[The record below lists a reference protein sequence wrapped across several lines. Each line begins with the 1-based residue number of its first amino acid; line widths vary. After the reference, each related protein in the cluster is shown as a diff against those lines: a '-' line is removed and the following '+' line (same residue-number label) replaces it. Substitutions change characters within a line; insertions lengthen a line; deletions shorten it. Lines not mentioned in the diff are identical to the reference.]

1 MPVHTQELL
10 SNTLRGKFI
19 IAKALYIAH
28 KELGKVTSITER
40 QDSDMA
46 DMLSILQ
53 ESFPSMWRVFQVLE
67 EKEQQI

>member
-1 MPVHTQELL
+1 MTVSTQEPF

-28 KELGKVTSITER
+28 KELDKVTSITER

-53 ESFPSMWRVFQVLE
+53 ESFPNMLKVFQVLE